1 MQSVLLD
8 SGPLIALFAVDD
20 KYHRRFDELV
30 DSLASGGLRLLT
42 TWPCVV
48 EACYLLG
55 NPQRYEMLRWVELGG
70 AIVYPFEPH
79 HLGDMIKWM
88 QHYSKKAKR
97 EMDLADASLYW
108 LAIETTVTDIM
119 TVDVA
124 DFSRY
129 RLPDGAAFTLLG

>member
-1 MQSVLLD
+1 VANVLLD

-20 KYHRRFDELV
+20 KHHRRFDDLV
-30 DSLASGGLRLLT
+30 GQMASGGLRLLT

-48 EACYLLG
+48 EASYLLDV
-55 NPQRYEMLRWVELGG
+55 PHRFEMLQWIEMGG
-70 AIVYPFEPH
+70 ALVYPFEAH
-79 HLGDMIKWM
+79 HLAEIVVWM
-88 QHYSKKAKR
+88 RQYTERGKR

-108 LAIETTVTDIM
+108 LAVETKVTVIL

-129 RLPDGAAFTLLG
+129 RLPGGQSFTLL